1 MIQEVLWKV
10 LGMLICVVMLFV
22 VPTMLSYQRQD
33 AIAYNL
39 VQVEVQAFGERVR
52 ESGYVDHMMVR
63 ELEAK
68 LSATGNRFDM
78 KLEHLEKSF
87 ADDGGGMRVY
97 YKGSYTGDIL
107 EAIDGGARYDMH
119 VGDFFY
125 VRLTST
131 ALSAS
136 QSFNR
141 ILGMASGGPGIHV
154 VSGGI
159 VRYGD
164 H

>member
-68 LSATGNRFDM
+68 LSAPGTVDM
-78 KLEHLEKSF
+78 KLEHLESLLPMTEE
-87 ADDGGGMRVY
+87 G
-97 YKGSYTGDIL
+97 
-107 EAIDGGARYDMH
+107 
-119 VGDFFY
+119 
-125 VRLTST
+125 
-131 ALSAS
+131 
-136 QSFNR
+136 
-141 ILGMASGGPGIHV
+141 
-154 VSGGI
+154 
-159 VRYGD
+159 
-164 H
+164 